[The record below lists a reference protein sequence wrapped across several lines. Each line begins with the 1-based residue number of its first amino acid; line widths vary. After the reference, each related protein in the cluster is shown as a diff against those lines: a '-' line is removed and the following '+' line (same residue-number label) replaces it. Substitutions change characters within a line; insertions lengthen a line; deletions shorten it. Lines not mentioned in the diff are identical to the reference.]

1 MFVSDEAEG
10 AMDEAG
16 LVAQLATRDRERLRG
31 YRELLEFYRGAQWRE
46 PARRGERQLTLNY
59 AKVLVE
65 KVTSYLMADRL
76 FVVDPEDDRP
86 ESLEAARR
94 SEAALARIVE
104 VNDLEAL
111 DFDTE
116 LDAAVLG
123 DGAYKVTWDVEAGEV
138 RISAPDVQGLWIWPR
153 PDDPW
158 RPATLANRTTLASG
172 ESAVEVW
179 TETTFALV
187 ADGRVVR
194 RGPNPY
200 GFIPYVVFPNLRLP
214 KQLWGVSD
222 LAGILEP
229 ARELNRAMTQ
239 LSRLLELS
247 GNPIAVL
254 ENVDRAEDIAIG
266 PGAVWELP
274 ERARA
279 YILDLLGSGGVG
291 IHIDYLN
298 ALYRALHDLAET
310 PRTAFG
316 DNSRALAGVALEIE
330 LQPLLQKVARKRL
343 LRSTVYRRRNAMALR
358 LLEQFGGGSYAPYRS
373 RVVWGAVTPRDASRQ
388 LADEQL
394 AIASGLRSRRSAMV
408 RLGTVDP
415 DREFARWLEEER
427 ERSALAAQKGAE
439 DGGA

>member
-1 MFVSDEAEG
+1 
-10 AMDEAG
+10 MDEVA

-46 PARRGERQLTLNY
+46 PARRGERRLTLNY
-59 AKVLVE
+59 AKVLIE
-65 KVTSYLMADRL
+65 KVTSYLMTDRL
-76 FVVDPEDDRP
+76 LVVDPEDDRP
-86 ESLEAARR
+86 ESVAAARR
-94 SEAALARIVE
+94 AEAALARIAE
-104 VNDLEAL
+104 VNDLDAL

-116 LDAAVLG
+116 IDTAVLG

-138 RISAPDVQGLWIWPR
+138 RISAPDVQGIWIWPR
-153 PDDPW
+153 SDDPW
-158 RPATLANRTTLASG
+158 RPAMLANRTALAIGETAVELWTDETLAVV
-172 ESAVEVW
+172 VE
-179 TETTFALV
+179 
-187 ADGRVVR
+187 GRLVR

-200 GFIPYVVFPNLRLP
+200 GFIPYVVFPNLRAP

-222 LAGILEP
+222 LAPILEP

-254 ENVDRAEDIAIG
+254 ENVDRADDIAIG

-291 IHIDYLN
+291 LHIDYLN

-343 LRSTVYRRRNAMALR
+343 LRSSVYRRRAMMALR
-358 LLEQFGGGSYAPYRS
+358 LLERFTGERYAPYRS

-388 LADEQL
+388 LADEQ
-394 AIASGLRSRRSAMV
+394 AAVASGLRSRRGAMA
-408 RLGTVDP
+408 RLGMADP

-427 ERSALAAQKGAE
+427 ERSAVLAQKGAA
-439 DGGA
+439 DG